1 MKKINIKKIFPKDQQ
16 RNFIHLT
23 ASFEPEIY
31 PYIVDLPP
39 LRVDILTLCCRSFPY
54 SNIVMYDILSY
65 DNSTES
71 K

>member
-1 MKKINIKKIFPKDQQ
+1 MEKNQNQKNISKNQP

-31 PYIVDLPP
+31 SYIVDLPP
-39 LRVDILTLCCRSFPY
+39 LRVDVLTLCSRSVP
-54 SNIVMYDILSY
+54 SSIVVMYDILSY
-65 DNSTES
+65 DNGTES